1 MMTRTLVG
9 VTALLLAAPQAE
21 AQVQEPDTFRLP
33 EVVVTAT
40 RLRTPIAA
48 APGTVGVLTQ
58 EDLRARDIRFVAD
71 ALRLVPGVAV
81 MQTAGPG
88 SQTSVFIRGGGSD
101 YVQVLVDG
109 IQVNEPGGAFNW
121 AHLRAEDVER
131 IEIVRGPAS
140 VLYGSDA
147 VAGVVQIFTR
157 AGGAPRL
164 SAAITSARGPRHT
177 GDGTYTTDA
186 FDAALSGGTMLSR
199 GGPRLD
205 YGFSAAH
212 LGSNGLYPRNSDYD
226 NTSLAGR
233 LQLAD
238 RSGDAAITARRGS
251 NDFQYPTTGSGAIV
265 EREQFATGETLS
277 LALDA
282 GYRPLSRLELRV
294 LATSHTADGRTENP
308 PSELDEASFWSTHEI
323 TRRKLD
329 ARLNGELPFGTVLT
343 VGFEHQWQRAIT
355 AMESLGSFG
364 PYTDETDEER
374 KNTAGYAQLHG
385 SPYRDVAVTLGAR
398 IDDNDAF
405 GTFRTGRAALSW
417 TPVAAAR
424 LHGSI
429 GTAFKEPTFFQTYAT
444 GFTRGNPDL
453 QPEQARSME
462 AGAEYVFGRG
472 GFSLGATAFHQQ
484 FRNLVQYTAAP
495 ATQDAPNYHNIGGA
509 RSRGVELMAHG
520 AHSGFAIGLSYTLT
534 RTQVTE
540 EGFGADVA
548 FQQGRRLLRRPN
560 HQAAGS
566 LGYAAT
572 PTSRLLLDVRYV
584 GERDDL
590 DFTDP
595 MQWAGIRTALPAHA
609 IVDLGVEHAVL
620 RRGGY
625 AVDLNVRLRNA
636 LDSRHEEIFNFPT
649 AGRVVQT
656 GLRGTFGR

>member
-1 MMTRTLVG
+1 MMRRLLVG
-9 VTALLLAAPQAE
+9 VTAVLLAAPQAQ
-21 AQVQEPDTFRLP
+21 AQVQEPDTFRLQ

-40 RLRTPIAA
+40 RLRTPLAA
-48 APGTVGVLTQ
+48 APGTVSVLTQ
-58 EDLRARDIRFVAD
+58 EDLRARDTRLVAD

-81 MQTAGPG
+81 MQSAGPG

-109 IQVNEPGGAFNW
+109 VQVNEPGGAFDW

-157 AGGAPRL
+157 AGGAPRM
-164 SAAITSARGPRHT
+164 SAAITSGRGPRHA

-186 FDAALSGGTMLSR
+186 FDAALSGRTMLSR
-199 GGPRLD
+199 GRPRLD

-212 LGSNGLYPRNSDYD
+212 LGSNGLYPRNNDYD

-233 LQLAD
+233 LQLAG

-251 NDFQYPTTGSGAIV
+251 NDLQYPTTGSGAVV

-282 GYRPLSRLELRV
+282 GYHPLRWLELRL
-294 LATSHTADGRTENP
+294 LATSHAAVGRTENP
-308 PSELDEASFWSTHEI
+308 PSELDETSFWSTHEI

-329 ARLNGELPFGTVLT
+329 ARLNGELPFGAVLT
-343 VGFEHQWQRAIT
+343 VGVEQQWQRAIT
-355 AMESLGSFG
+355 ALESLSSFG

-374 KNTAGYAQLHG
+374 KNAAGYAQLHG
-385 SPYRDVAVTLGAR
+385 SPYRGVAVTLGAR

-405 GTFRTGRAALSW
+405 GTFRAGRAALSW

-453 QPEQARSME
+453 QPEQARSVE
-462 AGAEYVFGRG
+462 AGGEYVLGRG
-472 GFSLGATAFHQQ
+472 AFSFGATAFHQH
-484 FRNLVQYTAAP
+484 FYNLVQYTAAP
-495 ATQDAPNYHNIGGA
+495 AAQDAPNYHNIGGA
-509 RSRGVELMAHG
+509 RSRGFELTTRGEHA
-520 AHSGFAIGLSYTLT
+520 GLDVGLAYTLT
-534 RTQVTE
+534 RTRVTD
-540 EGFGADVA
+540 EGSGADVA
-548 FQQGRRLLRRPN
+548 FQQGQRLLRRPE
-560 HQAAGS
+560 HQATAS
-566 LGYAAT
+566 MAYAAT

-584 GERDDL
+584 GARDDL

-595 MQWAGIRTALPAHA
+595 MQWAGVRTALPAHT
-609 IVDLGVEHAVL
+609 IVDLGVEHAML
-620 RRGGY
+620 RRAGY

-636 LDSRHEEIFNFPT
+636 LDSRYEEIFNFPT
-649 AGRVVQT
+649 AGRVVQA